1 MKSLFFGLCRS
12 VPHRKV
18 KLLNKTVHP
27 HANILC
33 SNSASAKLLR
43 YSFSG
48 IKCYRNLKYL
58 PSSVRVQ
65 DHIDIIARHWNRH
78 IDSFLEN
85 LNESYPGNLTM
96 GVHAVLVNS
105 ENSDDRPSFAAVN
118 LALELDQGDIREH
131 EGKSADAK
139 DLFPLT
145 TVLHSSLPS
154 QIEKNEF
161 NSSSVT
167 SSKTPSTSADTH
179 STSSRTESPIDSDTI
194 HSNINSQSTESLNSV
209 SDLATSKRMAA
220 SEECNTT
227 RLSNASESKIATTSV
242 SETRPSLSSK
252 VRVHPIG
259 EASHKRKSTVCADA
273 SDVLAMISL
282 SQSRDDQKGVRH
294 AFARG
299 WNILKRVQTVPRDLR
314 GLSRYVR
321 ILYRMRSAKNR
332 NLNVPT
338 AFDET
343 CAKHPHKIAFLFEDE
358 KWDFARVQSLS
369 LRVAQAFRG
378 KVAKGEAVALL
389 MENRVEYIA
398 IWLGLARLGAVPA
411 LLNSNLR
418 HKSLAHCITTA
429 DCKLIIC
436 SHELQDAIEE
446 VRSDV
451 SALPVYVFGT
461 SQDSSKTPLP
471 GSKDLDSLLKDAP
484 EEVPPEQSSVNF
496 TDKIVY
502 IYTSGTTGLPKAAV
516 ITHSRYLFAAVG
528 MLCMVGI
535 TPDDTLYEPLPLYH
549 TAGGNIGVGMTIS
562 DGVTVAIK
570 KKFSVRTYFP
580 DCERYGCTVA
590 QYIGEICRYLL
601 NSPPSPADKQHK
613 LRVVFGNGLR
623 PQIWQQFQDRFAIPR
638 VAEFY
643 GSTEG
648 NANIVNMDGRVGAVG
663 FLSVLLPSVYPCA
676 LIKVDPETGAPLR
689 DRHGVCLRCK
699 PGEPGEFVG

>member
-1 MKSLFFGLCRS
+1 MDSLISWTLFIGL
-12 VPHRKV
+12 
-18 KLLNKTVHP
+18 
-27 HANILC
+27 A
-33 SNSASAKLLR
+33 
-43 YSFSG
+43 
-48 IKCYRNLKYL
+48 
-58 PSSVRVQ
+58 
-65 DHIDIIARHWNRH
+65 IIA
-78 IDSFLEN
+78 FVG
-85 LNESYPGNLTM
+85 YFGPM
-96 GVHAVLVNS
+96 
-105 ENSDDRPSFAAVN
+105 
-118 LALELDQGDIREH
+118 ALY
-131 EGKSADAK
+131 
-139 DLFPLT
+139 
-145 TVLHSSLPS
+145 
-154 QIEKNEF
+154 
-161 NSSSVT
+161 
-167 SSKTPSTSADTH
+167 KTFF
-179 STSSRTESPIDSDTI
+179 R
-194 HSNINSQSTESLNSV
+194 
-209 SDLATSKRMAA
+209 
-220 SEECNTT
+220 
-227 RLSNASESKIATTSV
+227 
-242 SETRPSLSSK
+242 
-252 VRVHPIG
+252 
-259 EASHKRKSTVCADA
+259 
-273 SDVLAMISL
+273 DV
-282 SQSRDDQKGVRH
+282 
-294 AFARG
+294 
-299 WNILKRVQTVPRDLR
+299 R